1 MRWLRKAPQ
10 PRQTGSSGSRG
21 WLAGMFVTSG
31 PLAGRF
37 VTDML
42 GFGTGDMTP
51 ENELELQQAGNE
63 FRHYAHDAFGDGWL
77 GQFSG
82 ELLTLGK

>member
-1 MRWLRKAPQ
+1 M
-10 PRQTGSSGSRG
+10 
-21 WLAGMFVTSG
+21 V
-31 PLAGRF
+31 F